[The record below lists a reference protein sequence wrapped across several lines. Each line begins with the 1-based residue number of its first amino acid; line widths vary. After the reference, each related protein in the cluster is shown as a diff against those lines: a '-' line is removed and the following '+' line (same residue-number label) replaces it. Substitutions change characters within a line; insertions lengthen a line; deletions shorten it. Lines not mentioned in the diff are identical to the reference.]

1 MTLTLNN
8 IRPAQN
14 LGKTGDINFP
24 YSEPFSVVDYIKDS
38 FVEPIKQPIDPNL
51 PMVIQENGVDIDT
64 EAIANAVA
72 FALYE
77 NDSTAISDITDFYK
91 QTIYEMSNL
100 PPLHPNKWLIDWARE
115 RVNRRSPFPRP
126 NQFVKYTVDSD
137 IIPECK
143 DFISGIPNSDNVA
156 ASFSYVFDINALGIA
171 FRMDNDF
178 NKFQQQFKELV
189 EKEKP
194 NLTSDTLKQCDE
206 FLKMQLS
213 KLTLDIAVRNEP
225 LSDNNEPYSFA
236 QLLRYTV
243 DNYVNS
249 VPHEAFYIPFQ
260 TKEMFVPTSIIF
272 INLEKHAHSNK
283 NNVLKHWEEIEKAL
297 NSPVKLWSKKSI
309 KKLQQVATMNS
320 RNSNVIRSLEKQ
332 KHDNTQRLN
341 TPISLT
347 APSTIILQKRIAKV
361 IKKTT
366 DVNRSMNAYKTRKR
380 SFARPNRREPENI
393 DRSGVVISTK
403 YRPDIHIYQDTS
415 GSISEENYEAAT
427 RMLIDIAIRLDVD
440 LYYTSFSHII
450 SRPTKVRVKGR
461 SKEAI
466 YNSIKKI
473 PKVGGGT
480 DFKNV
485 WDIINQN
492 PQRQKQIGFIISD
505 MEYWAP
511 TVETKIPTNLYYLP
525 IANIS
530 WQAIQRMTRNFLD
543 STKHYKQNIRRN
555 ILY

>member
-1 MTLTLNN
+1 MALTLNN

-14 LGKTGDINFP
+14 LGKIGKVNFP
-24 YSEPFSVVDYIKDS
+24 YSEPFSVVDYIKES
-38 FVEPIKQPIDPNL
+38 FVEPVKQPIDPNL
-51 PMVIQENGVDIDT
+51 PMIIQENGVDIDT

-72 FALYE
+72 FALYQ
-77 NDSTAISDITDFYK
+77 NDTTAITDVTDFYK
-91 QTIYEMSNL
+91 QTVYEMSNL
-100 PPLHPNKWLIDWARE
+100 PPLHSNKWLIDWARE
-115 RVNRRSPFPRP
+115 RVNRRTPFPRP
-126 NQFVKYTVDSD
+126 DQLVKYTVDSD

-156 ASFSYVFDINALGIA
+156 ASFAYVFNINALGIA

-178 NKFQQQFKELV
+178 TKFQTQFKELV

-194 NLTSDTLKQCDE
+194 NLSSDTLKQCDE
-206 FLKMQLS
+206 FLKMTLS
-213 KLTLDIAVRNEP
+213 KLTLDISVRNDP
-225 LSDNNEPYSFA
+225 FSDNNEPYSFA

-243 DNYVNS
+243 DNYTNS
-249 VPHEAFYIPFQ
+249 VPHETFYVPFQ
-260 TKEMFVPTSIIF
+260 TSEMFAPTSIIF

-283 NNVLKHWEEIEKAL
+283 DAILKHWEEIEKAL
-297 NSPVKLWSKKSI
+297 NLPIKLWSKKSI

-320 RNSNVIRSLEKQ
+320 RNSNIIKQLEKQ

-341 TPISLT
+341 TPLSLT
-347 APSTIILQKRIAKV
+347 APSTTVLQKRVAKV

-380 SFARPNRREPENI
+380 SFARPNRREPDNI
-393 DRSGVVISTK
+393 DRSGVIISTK

-427 RMLIDIAIRLDVD
+427 RMLIDIAMKLDVD

-450 SRPTKVRVKGR
+450 SRQTKVRVKGR

-466 YNSIKKI
+466 YNSIKAI

-492 PQRQKQIGFIISD
+492 PQRQKQIAFIISD

-511 TVETKIPTNLYYLP
+511 SVETKIPTNLYYLP
-525 IANIS
+525 IANIPWS
-530 WQAIQRMTRNFLD
+530 AIQRMTRNFLD

>member
-1 MTLTLNN
+1 MKKFLLLLLVSLILTSCYTN
-8 IRPAQN
+8 
-14 LGKTGDINFP
+14 GDCTTAVKEAYPDNEIYQIKINEF
-24 YSEPFSVVDYIKDS
+24 I
-38 FVEPIKQPIDPNL
+38 L
-51 PMVIQENGVDIDT
+51 
-64 EAIANAVA
+64 
-72 FALYE
+72 
-77 NDSTAISDITDFYK
+77 
-91 QTIYEMSNL
+91 
-100 PPLHPNKWLIDWARE
+100 
-115 RVNRRSPFPRP
+115 
-126 NQFVKYTVDSD
+126 VDS
-137 IIPECK
+137 I
-143 DFISGIPNSDNVA
+143 GIW
-156 ASFSYVFDINALGIA
+156 YVNANMGV
-171 FRMDNDF
+171 
-178 NKFQQQFKELV
+178 K
-189 EKEKP
+189 
-194 NLTSDTLKQCDE
+194 
-206 FLKMQLS
+206 
-213 KLTLDIAVRNEP
+213 
-225 LSDNNEPYSFA
+225 EPYTEK
-236 QLLRYTV
+236 QL
-243 DNYVNS
+243 
-249 VPHEAFYIPFQ
+249 
-260 TKEMFVPTSIIF
+260 
-272 INLEKHAHSNK
+272 
-283 NNVLKHWEEIEKAL
+283 
-297 NSPVKLWSKKSI
+297 VKLWSKKSI

-347 APSTIILQKRIAKV
+347 APSTTILQKRVAKV